1 VCANFLDKQTDRDL
15 FFHGYQLE

>member
-1 VCANFLDKQTDRDL
+1 VCADFLGKQTNRDL